1 MTITT
6 KAAEAKSAPAAEPA
20 AAAEPAPAAENA
32 DSAEPVKEAPE
43 GAAPANGAE
52 ETSEAS
58 KFALNL
64 PATATEDE
72 VRKRAERAKRFGV
85 VEDNSDAAKKA
96 ERAKR
101 FGGEPADVTKGL
113 DSALPERPLK
123 RRGQNEE
130 GGGRKRQDR
139 RDNRRGG
146 RGRQGRTGGGRNGG
160 GVSKPAKRILD
171 DPSEKAKAEA
181 RAKRFGAS

>member
-1 MTITT
+1 M
-6 KAAEAKSAPAAEPA
+6 KAAEAKSAPAAEPTP
-20 AAAEPAPAAENA
+20 AEPAPAAENSEA
-32 DSAEPVKEAPE
+32 AEPAKEAPE
-43 GAAPANGAE
+43 GEAPANGAE

-64 PATATEDE
+64 PATATEEE

-85 VEDNSDAAKKA
+85 VEDDDARKKA

-101 FGGEPADVTKGL
+101 FGVEAADVTKGL

-130 GGGRKRQDR
+130 SGGRKRQDR

-160 GVSKPAKRILD
+160 GVSKPARGILD
-171 DPSEKAKAEA
+171 DPTEKAKAEA
-181 RAKRFGAS
+181 RAKRFGAA